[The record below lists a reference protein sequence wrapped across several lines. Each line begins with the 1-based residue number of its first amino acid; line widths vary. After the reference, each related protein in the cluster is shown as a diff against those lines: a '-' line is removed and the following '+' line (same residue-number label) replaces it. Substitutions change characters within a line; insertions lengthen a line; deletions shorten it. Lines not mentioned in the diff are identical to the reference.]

1 MFIDSVVWIGAKLKR
16 DQWHEKAQLI
26 LDKFQNNDIRSAY
39 VTDQIIV
46 ETVNFLL
53 RKSDYATAFET
64 LILFHVHDRIT
75 IINIDDRLF
84 LRSFDLFRKYPGLS
98 LTDTGIIASM
108 ERENISTVYSF
119 DSGFDRVDWI
129 NRLES

>member
-1 MFIDSVVWIGAKLKR
+1 MWCCDVHR
-16 DQWHEKAQLI
+16 
-26 LDKFQNNDIRSAY
+26 
-39 VTDQIIV
+39 
-46 ETVNFLL
+46 
-53 RKSDYATAFET
+53 
-64 LILFHVHDRIT
+64 HVHDRIT